1 MRFSESFFFAGSREP
16 RDIYINV
23 HSTGGQGD
31 PGQGGDVPSAKC
43 KWFLLSWC
51 TERERERE
59 RECECECGMRMRM
72 LERCACVRGGGER
85 RLIGGGIFGCAGTFG
100 QATVVSLKY
109 GNLMR
114 RKRPS

>member
-43 KWFLLSWC
+43 MWFLLSWC
-51 TERERERE
+51 FERERERE

-72 LERCACVRGGGER
+72 LEKDVRACAAAASGV
-85 RLIGGGIFGCAGTFG
+85 
-100 QATVVSLKY
+100 
-109 GNLMR
+109 
-114 RKRPS
+114 